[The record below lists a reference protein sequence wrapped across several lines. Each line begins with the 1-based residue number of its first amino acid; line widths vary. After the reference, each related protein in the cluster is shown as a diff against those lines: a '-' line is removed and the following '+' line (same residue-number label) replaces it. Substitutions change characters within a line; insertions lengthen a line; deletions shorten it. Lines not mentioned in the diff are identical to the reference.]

1 VKIEGSERVAL
12 APDVVWQALNTPRVL
27 QASTPGLV
35 RLDETAPDH
44 FEATLEIK
52 LPAVT
57 GRFEGTLDIV
67 EREAP
72 ARMKVKLKGKGAPGF
87 VDGGAELFLAAA
99 EGGTQVRYSADV
111 QVGGQVARLGQRMLS
126 GVTKEMAGQ
135 FFETFAK
142 VAAPGGSAAGAAG
155 APAPPSALR
164 AFFSLLLRLA
174 RRLLNRG

>member
-1 VKIEGSERVAL
+1 MKIEGSERVAL
-12 APDVVWQALNTPRVL
+12 APDVVWQGLNTPRVL

-44 FEATLEIK
+44 FEATLEIR
-52 LPAVT
+52 LPAVS

-72 ARMKVKLKGKGAPGF
+72 SRMKVKLKGKGAPGF

-111 QVGGQVARLGQRMLS
+111 QVGGQVARVGQRMLS
-126 GVTKEMAGQ
+126 GVSKEMAGQ
-135 FFETFAK
+135 FFET
-142 VAAPGGSAAGAAG
+142 
-155 APAPPSALR
+155 
-164 AFFSLLLRLA
+164 
-174 RRLLNRG
+174 

>member
-1 VKIEGSERVAL
+1 MKIEGSEHVAL

-44 FEATLEIK
+44 FEATLELK
-52 LPAVT
+52 LPAVS

-72 ARMKVKLKGKGAPGF
+72 ARMKLRLKGKGAPGF

-99 EGGTQVRYSADV
+99 DGGTQLRYSADV

-126 GVTKEMAGQ
+126 GVSKEMAGQ

-142 VAAPGGSAAGAAG
+142 LAAPGGAQGGAA

-164 AFFSLLLRLA
+164 AFLGLLLRLA
-174 RRLLNRG
+174 RRLLRRG